1 MYAIIEA
8 CGKQYKVEKGSIVYF
23 EKLDAEKGK
32 KVTFDKVLLVSDKE
46 TKIGTP
52 YVDGIKVEGKIVE
65 HVKGAMLYCITIV
78 LGVTVGATAN
88 AHTFLNVTTLKILAL
103 GLFAFA
109 FGTVGGVLFGKIM
122 CKLSG
127 GKVNPMIGA
136 AGVSAVPMAA
146 RVVQKIGQE
155 ENPSNFLLMHAMGP
169 NVAGVIG
176 SAVAAGVLLI
186 IFK

>member
-65 HVKGAMLYCITIV
+65 HVKGE
-78 LGVTVGATAN
+78 
-88 AHTFLNVTTLKILAL
+88 KI
-103 GLFAFA
+103 
-109 FGTVGGVLFGKIM
+109 K
-122 CKLSG
+122 
-127 GKVNPMIGA
+127 
-136 AGVSAVPMAA
+136 
-146 RVVQKIGQE
+146 
-155 ENPSNFLLMHAMGP
+155 
-169 NVAGVIG
+169 
-176 SAVAAGVLLI
+176 
-186 IFK
+186 IFKYKPKKNNHRKLGHRQPFTKLVVEKINA